1 MTWFLAGLVVFFG
14 AHALPLWTGLRA
26 RVRDGVGSGAYTG
39 LFSLASLIGLVLI
52 VIGYGELRTSVSSNP
67 ELWTPPTWTRHIA
80 FLLMIPSLILLVSAY
95 VPNRIRDAVGHP
107 MLAAIK
113 IWAFAHL
120 LANGDLASV
129 ILFSSFLAYAVI
141 DRISV
146 KRRRVQGP
154 LGDRSG
160 GLAGDL
166 TVVAVGLVAYVAIL
180 FFAHEWLIGVALI
193 AA

>member
-1 MTWFLAGLVVFFG
+1 MTWFLAGLVVFFA
-14 AHALPLWTGLRA
+14 AHALPLWSGVRA
-26 RVRDGVGSGAYTG
+26 SLRDGVGAGAYMG
-39 LFSLASLIGLVLI
+39 LFSLASLIGLSLI

-95 VPNRIRDAVGHP
+95 VPSRIRTAVGHP

-129 ILFSSFLAYAVI
+129 ILFGSFLAYAVI

-146 KRRRVQGP
+146 KRRGAQGP

-166 TVVAVGLVAYVAIL
+166 TVIVVGLLAYVAIL
-180 FFAHEWLIGVALI
+180 FFAHEWLIGVPLI